1 MMEHAKTQALV
12 ITGYILI
19 LLVVLCWT
27 AGCSKDSDGD
37 NQSPVNTSATMDP
50 TAQDDDDKTLNT
62 PPATTARYPDVGGN
76 GILWKPVADSGGKL
90 VVLLNRSYGK
100 PSVKIKSRS
109 NQTIAVGSFVY
120 YSNPD
125 RATYRFPIS
134 GPALAQKYGTVYLIV
149 GSKIFEVPNPARR
162 YE

>member
-1 MMEHAKTQALV
+1 MKRIISTL
-12 ITGYILI
+12 LS
-19 LLVVLCWT
+19 LLVVFVMACCLP
-27 AGCSKDSDGD
+27 GCSKDKNGD
-37 NQSPVNTSATMDP
+37 NQSPVSTSATMDP

-62 PPATTARYPDVGGN
+62 PPATTARYPDVGGH
-76 GILWKPVADSGGKL
+76 GILWKPVSDSTGK
-90 VVLLNRSYGK
+90 VAVLLNPSYGK

-109 NQTIAVGSFVY
+109 NQTIAVGTFTY

-134 GPALAQKYGTVYLIV
+134 GPTLAQKYGTVYLIV
-149 GSKIFEVPNPARR
+149 GNRIFSVPNPARR